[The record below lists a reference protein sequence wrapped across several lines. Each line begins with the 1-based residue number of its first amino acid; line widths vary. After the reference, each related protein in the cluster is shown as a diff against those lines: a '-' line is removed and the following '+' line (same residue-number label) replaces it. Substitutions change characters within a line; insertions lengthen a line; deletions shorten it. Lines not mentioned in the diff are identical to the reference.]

1 MGEGG
6 GGGEQDEDLLVPFPF
21 TLLNKGTGFG
31 ATDMNSIV
39 SIQDSSAR
47 IVHI

>member
-6 GGGEQDEDLLVPFPF
+6 GGGEQDEDLLVHLPF

-39 SIQDSSAR
+39 SIQDSPAR